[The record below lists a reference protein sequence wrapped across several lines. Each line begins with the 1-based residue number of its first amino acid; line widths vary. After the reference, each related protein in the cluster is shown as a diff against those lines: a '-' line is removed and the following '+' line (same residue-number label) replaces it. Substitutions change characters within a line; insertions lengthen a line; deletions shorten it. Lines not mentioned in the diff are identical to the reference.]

1 MKNYKII
8 WHKGLGTHTVIIT
21 ARNKRE
27 ALQKAWSMFDA
38 YRVAGV
44 EVFKDEEKS
53 TDD

>member
-8 WHKGLGTHTVIIT
+8 WHKGLGSHIVIIT

-27 ALQKAWSMFDA
+27 ALQKARSMFDA

-44 EVFKDEEKS
+44 EVFKND
-53 TDD
+53 